1 MLFQPLIYAFI
12 FVGVFMMVEGVYLV
26 IYGRTLKREKKINRR
41 LALLQDGKDTE
52 EVLSILRLEREGAEK
67 HERIPVIGPL
77 VEMARHAAITITI
90 TQIVLSL
97 VGLTVLSFV
106 LLSAFTGAVVQ
117 IRIVVALI
125 TGYAALYIWMRGKAK
140 KRISLFE
147 EQLPDAL
154 DLMVRSLRVGHPMNA
169 AVGIVA
175 REMSDPMGTE
185 FGLLADETT
194 YGMRLTDA
202 LDRLANRVPVP
213 DLRFLAIA
221 MNIQSTSGGNLAE
234 ILGGLSVVIRARFK
248 LFRKIRAIT
257 AEARWSGWFLSV
269 FPVIA
274 LLMVQ
279 VVQPDY
285 YDRVSDHPL
294 FLPGAILVVILLIIN
309 VIFMRILVNIKV

>member
-1 MLFQPLIYAFI
+1 MLFQPLIYALI

-26 IYGRTLKREKKINRR
+26 IYGKTLKREKKVNRR
-41 LALLQDGKDTE
+41 LALLQDGRDTE
-52 EVLSILRLEREGAEK
+52 EVMGILRQEREGAEK
-67 HERIPVIGPL
+67 HERMPGLGPL
-77 VEMARHAAITITI
+77 VEMARHAAITLSI
-90 TQIVLSL
+90 TQIVISMIVLAIVSFLLLSL
-97 VGLTVLSFV
+97 
-106 LLSAFTGAVVQ
+106 FTGAVIQ
-117 IRIVVALI
+117 IRIVVAII
-125 TGYAALYIWMRGKAK
+125 TGYAAFYIWLRGKAK

-169 AVGIVA
+169 AIGIVA
-175 REMSDPMGTE
+175 REMMDPLGTE
-185 FGLLADETT
+185 FGLIADEAT
-194 YGMRLTDA
+194 YGMPITDA
-202 LDRLANRVPVP
+202 LDRMAERVPVP

-221 MNIQSTSGGNLAE
+221 INIQSTSGGNLAE
-234 ILGGLSVVIRARFK
+234 ILEGLSRVIRSRFK

-274 LLMVQ
+274 LLLVQ

-294 FLPGAILVVILLIIN
+294 FLPGAILTFILLVVN
-309 VIFMRILVNIKV
+309 VFFMRMLVNIKV

>member
-1 MLFQPLIYAFI
+1 MFFQPLIYAFI
-12 FVGVFMMVEGVYLV
+12 FVGVFMMVEGFYLV
-26 IYGRTLKREKKINRR
+26 IYGKTLKREKKINRR

-67 HERIPVIGPL
+67 NERIPVIGPL
-77 VEMARHAAITITI
+77 VEMARHAAIAISLP
-90 TQIVLSL
+90 QIAIAL
-97 VGLTVLSFV
+97 VGLIVLSFV
-106 LLSAFTGAVVQ
+106 LLTLFTGAVVQ

-125 TGYAALYIWMRGKAK
+125 TGYAAFYIWLRGKAK

-154 DLMVRSLRVGHPMNA
+154 DMMVRSLRVGHPMNA
-169 AVGIVA
+169 AIGIVA
-175 REMSDPMGTE
+175 QEMADPLGTE
-185 FGLLADETT
+185 FGLIADETT
-194 YGMRLTDA
+194 YGMTITDA
-202 LDRLANRVPVP
+202 LDRMALRVPVA
-213 DLRFLAIA
+213 DLRFVAIA
-221 MNIQSTSGGNLAE
+221 INIQSTSGGNLAE
-234 ILGGLSVVIRARFK
+234 ILAGLSAVIRARFK
-248 LFRKIRAIT
+248 LFRKVRAIT

-294 FLPGAILVVILLIIN
+294 FMPGAILTFILLVVN
-309 VIFMRILVNIKV
+309 VFFMRMLVNIKV

>member
-1 MLFQPLIYAFI
+1 MLFQPLIYALI

-26 IYGRTLKREKKINRR
+26 IYGKTLKREKKVNRR

-52 EVLSILRLEREGAEK
+52 EVMGILRNEREGAEK
-67 HERIPVIGPL
+67 HERMPVIGPMI
-77 VEMARHAAITITI
+77 EMARHAAITISI
-90 TQIVLSL
+90 PQIAISMVVLAIVAFL
-97 VGLTVLSFV
+97 LLTL
-106 LLSAFTGAVVQ
+106 FTGAVIQ

-125 TGYAALYIWMRGKAK
+125 TGYAAFYIWLRGKAK

-175 REMSDPMGTE
+175 HEMMDPLGTE
-185 FGLLADETT
+185 FGLIADEAT
-194 YGMRLTDA
+194 YGMSITDA
-202 LDRLANRVPVP
+202 LDRMANRVPVP

-221 MNIQSTSGGNLAE
+221 INIQSTSGGNLAE
-234 ILGGLSVVIRARFK
+234 ILAGLSAVIRARFK
-248 LFRKIRAIT
+248 LFRKVRAIT
-257 AEARWSGWFLSV
+257 AEARWSGWFLSI

-274 LLMVQ
+274 LLLVQ

-294 FLPGAILVVILLIIN
+294 FLPGAILTFILLVLN
-309 VIFMRILVNIKV
+309 VFFMRMLVNIKV